1 MIRKIIF
8 SSLIILIISA
18 NNIFGNVDNVLLQGK
33 LINENDGSAIGA
45 EVTFEDSEGD
55 KIKVNAD
62 ILTGAFEQLL
72 KANHEYKITFQSPD
86 IIRKVVDF
94 KTKEATNY
102 GEQKAEFSVIKLEAN
117 AKIMTLNLS
126 DDGKNLSE
134 IGKKSI
140 NELKILLRF
149 NRSLYID
156 IVCVGTDL
164 KNVLENVIK
173 DKSWRIYK
181 GKITIYE
188 QSSYTKRKVELAND
202 NDTVIIVNKVE
213 DPFK

>member
-8 SSLIILIISA
+8 TSLIILVFSTL
-18 NNIFGNVDNVLLQGK
+18 NLFSNVDNVLLQAK
-33 LINENDGSAIGA
+33 LINENDNTPIGA
-45 EVTFEDSEGD
+45 EVTFEDAEGD

-72 KANHEYKITFQSPD
+72 KANHEYTITFQSPD

-94 KTKEATNY
+94 KTKEATTY
-102 GEQKAEFSVIKLEAN
+102 GEQKAEFTVIKLEEN

-126 DDGKNLSE
+126 DDGINLSE
-134 IGKKSI
+134 NGKKSL
-140 NELKILLRF
+140 NELKMLLRF

-156 IVCVGTDL
+156 IVCLGQEL
-164 KNVLENVIK
+164 KNKLENVIE
-173 DKSWRIYK
+173 DKSWRIYR
-181 GKITIYE
+181 GKITLYE
-188 QSSYTKRKVELAND
+188 NSSYSKRKIEFAND
-202 NDTVIIVNKVE
+202 NDAIIIVNKVE